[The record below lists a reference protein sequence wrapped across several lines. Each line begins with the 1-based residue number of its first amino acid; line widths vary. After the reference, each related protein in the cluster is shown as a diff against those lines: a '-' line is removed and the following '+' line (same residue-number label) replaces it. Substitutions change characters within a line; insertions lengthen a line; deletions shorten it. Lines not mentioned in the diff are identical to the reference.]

1 MITKSLAIDLG
12 ASNGRVILG
21 EYDGADFNMSVIHR
35 FHNGPVNQEGVL
47 VWDVDFLFQ
56 QIIEGIQLAVS
67 NHKIDSIA
75 VNTWGVDYGLL
86 DHDGKLLHSPRNY
99 RDSRMLKVFNERK
112 NSFEELYKQTGN
124 QVMAINTFFQLIADI
139 SIDPELKDK
148 ADRLLLMPDLFN
160 YLLTGKKYAERSIA
174 STTQLYDPNKQEWH
188 YSLMEQNNIPI
199 HLFPQLVDEGHQ
211 VGYLKE
217 EFGLGQIPV
226 INVCGHDTASAVVS
240 IPSTSDFLFI
250 SCGTWSLIGTELE
263 NPVMTD
269 KSYSYNL
276 TNESGIEKSTRFLKN
291 LTGLWIIQEVKKE
304 FEELGKN
311 YSYSDF
317 EELISP
323 TNQFKT
329 LIDTE
334 HPMFSKPGNMIE
346 KIQIFATQTNQEVP
360 RTDGEIVR
368 CVYES
373 LTYRYRHTFLE
384 ITDTLR
390 KDFDSVYIIGGGS
403 QSALLCQMIADSS
416 KVTLYSGPVEATALG
431 NLLTQF
437 ISLDRIESVS
447 EARRL
452 VTKTQPIQKYYP
464 DLLETDKWENN
475 FGKYTEI
482 LNQEIKI

>member
-21 EYDGADFNMSVIHR
+21 EYDGTGLNMSVIHR

-250 SCGTWSLIGTELE
+250 SCGTWSLIGTELA

>member
-311 YSYSDF
+311 YSYDDF

>member
-1 MITKSLAIDLG
+1 MKTKSLAIDLG

-21 EYDGADFNMSVIHR
+21 EYDGVDLNMSVIHR
-35 FHNGPVNQEGVL
+35 FNNGPVESDGYL
-47 VWDVDFLFQ
+47 VWDTDYLFQ
-56 QIIEGIQLAVS
+56 QVIEGIQLAVS
-67 NHKIDSIA
+67 KHKIDSIA
-75 VNTWGVDYGLL
+75 VNTWGVDYGLIG
-86 DHDGKLLHSPRNY
+86 HDGRLLHLPRNY
-99 RDSRMLKVFNERK
+99 RDSRMKKTFEDRK
-112 NSFEELYKQTGN
+112 FSFEKLYKQTGN
-124 QVMAINTFFQLIADI
+124 QVMAINTFFQLLADI
-139 SIDPELKDK
+139 SIDPDLKDK

-174 STTQLYDPNKQEWH
+174 STTQLYNPKKQEWH
-188 YSLMEQNNIPI
+188 YSLMEENNIPI
-199 HLFPQLVDEGHQ
+199 HLFPQLVDEGHE
-211 VGYLKE
+211 VGFLKE

-226 INVCGHDTASAVVS
+226 VNVCSHDTASAVVS
-240 IPSTSDFLFI
+240 IPSTTDFLFI

-263 NPVMTD
+263 EPIMTE

-276 TNESGIEKSTRFLKN
+276 TNESGINKSTRFLKN
-291 LTGLWIIQEVKKE
+291 LTGLWIIQEVKRE

-317 EELISP
+317 EALIAP
-323 TNQFKT
+323 TEKFKT

-334 HPMFSKPGNMIE
+334 HPMFSTPGNMVE

-360 RTDGEIVR
+360 RLDGEIVR

-416 KVTLYSGPVEATALG
+416 KVTLYSGPIEATALG

-437 ISLDRIESVS
+437 MALEKIESVS

-452 VTKTQPIQKYYP
+452 VTKTQEIQKYYP
-464 DLLETDKWENN
+464 DLIETDEWENN
-475 FGKYTEI
+475 FWKYAEI